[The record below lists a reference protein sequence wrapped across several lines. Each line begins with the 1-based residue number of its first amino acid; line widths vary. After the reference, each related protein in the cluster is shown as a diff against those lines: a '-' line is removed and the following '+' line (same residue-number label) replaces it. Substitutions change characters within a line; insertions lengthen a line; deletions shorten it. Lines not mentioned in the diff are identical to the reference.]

1 MINLGIAFDIAG
13 PAVMIVLIIIGAMK
27 AWPYRKTDSE
37 KFRSIYKPYK
47 YWGLGI
53 WIVFNIIGILLIYNA
68 WRFHHIRRSSY
79 VIFTIGV
86 SVFHAKLHP
95 DIQKKKYGAALKI
108 NSYFFNIHDYFLY
121 FCKNIK
127 TYHTMNIWIFLPILG
142 GIVGAIIGGRAYKN
156 YQDRHK

>member
-37 KFRSIYKPYK
+37 KVRSIYKPYK

-68 WRFHHIRRSSY
+68 
-79 VIFTIGV
+79 
-86 SVFHAKLHP
+86 
-95 DIQKKKYGAALKI
+95 
-108 NSYFFNIHDYFLY
+108 
-121 FCKNIK
+121 
-127 TYHTMNIWIFLPILG
+127 
-142 GIVGAIIGGRAYKN
+142 
-156 YQDRHK
+156 